1 MVPLRAD
8 VTPEQVLLLAGRD
21 AIHEDRTGGVWLM
34 HDGGMVRVDAQVR
47 ELAAKGH
54 LERIRNRSGWYAVW
68 ARTVVGAE
76 HLRNLD
82 RAQERRANTVA
93 PASIDMGRVREL
105 WGEGLG
111 LVKISNSLGVSLQRL
126 KAALRAEGMTI
137 PNRGRRSVADREASA

>member
-1 MVPLRAD
+1 MNA
-8 VTPEQVLLLAGRD
+8 EQVLRLSGRD
-21 AIHEDRTGGVWLM
+21 AIHEDSTGGIWLM
-34 HDGGMVRVDAQVR
+34 LDRAGLEGSMVRVNEQVR
-47 ELAAKGH
+47 ELAARGH

-68 ARTVVGAE
+68 ARTAVAAE

-93 PASIDMGRVREL
+93 PVSIDMGRVREL